1 MGRGVRGISRR
12 GRRSYKGDVC
22 ILWERCLWGDG
33 RGVRG
38 LSRRGRRSYKRM
50 PAFCGSAAFG
60 AMVVVCGAYRD
71 GGVAPTKSAA
81 LGLRGEGGVDVLQGG
96 QGVVAA
102 QGVQAQA

>member
-12 GRRSYKGDVC
+12 GRRSYKG
-22 ILWERCLWGDG
+22 LT
-33 RGVRG
+33 
-38 LSRRGRRSYKRM
+38 
-50 PAFCGSAAFG
+50 AFCGSAAFG
-60 AMVVVCGAYRD
+60 AMVVVFGAYRD

-81 LGLRGEGGVDVLQGG
+81 LGSGDEGGVDVLQGG